1 MPTVIYKTHDGGQY
15 EAEVPNGSNVMVG
28 ALDNMIDGILG
39 ECGGACA
46 CATCHCYVD
55 EAWVEAVGAAGEMEQ
70 EMLTCVVDPQPNSRL
85 GCQIVISDQCDG
97 LVVSLP
103 ASQY

>member
-1 MPTVIYKTHDGGQY
+1 MPTVIYKTHNGGQY
-15 EAEVPNGSNVMVG
+15 EAEIATGSNLMDG

-55 EAWVEAVGAAGEMEQ
+55 EAWIEKTGAASDMEQ

-85 GCQIVISDQCDG
+85 ACQITMSDELDG
-97 LVVSLP
+97 LVVTLP
-103 ASQY
+103 ESQY